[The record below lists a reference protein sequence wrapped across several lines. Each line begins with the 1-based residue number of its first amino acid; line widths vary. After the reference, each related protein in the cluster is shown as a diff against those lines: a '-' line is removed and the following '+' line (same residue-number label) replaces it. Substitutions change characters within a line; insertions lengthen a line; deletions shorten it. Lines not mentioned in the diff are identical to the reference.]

1 MEVLFLYL
9 EVQLVVRSGLWVE
22 FSLGHHARGATD
34 SSHLRQPYISF
45 AIFKANWKFLF
56 PEEILPS
63 WRTGGHPKDS
73 FWVVVTWWTAG
84 GRQDQSLKGA
94 QHGYS
99 TMTTT
104 KQKKT
109 NEILSRRPAL
119 SPSHTP
125 CCMRPLPH
133 YNTSWSRNLLEWA
146 CVVLASQLVV
156 LKNTNQ
162 YHHLFHLDHSTLRWV
177 RNPVCGLH
185 GHMTTLPLS
194 HAHFWG

>member
-119 SPSHTP
+119 SPSHSP
-125 CCMRPLPH
+125 CCMRPLPPLQH
-133 YNTSWSRNLLEWA
+133 FLIRESAGVSVCHPCRS
-146 CVVLASQLVV
+146 ASCPQKYWPIPPPLSPWP
-156 LKNTNQ
+156 LN
-162 YHHLFHLDHSTLRWV
+162 SEV

-194 HAHFWG
+194 HAHFWR